1 MRQDFRKRL
10 PLDLRAIERI
20 MRSPEMRNEQANFM
34 SAWGGPQMYQ
44 QLARMPTDQR
54 MAYIAIREGITT
66 PEAIAVATE
75 LTPEQVERAL
85 DVLERKGLITPGRND
100 VSISNF

>member
-1 MRQDFRKRL
+1 MRQNFGRRL
-10 PLDLRAIERI
+10 PLDPRIVERI
-20 MRSPEMRNEQANFM
+20 MRSPELVGEQVNFM
-34 SAWGGPQMYQ
+34 DAWGGPHMYR

-54 MAYIAIREGITT
+54 MTYMAIREGITT

-75 LTPEQVERAL
+75 LRPEQVERAL